1 MKMYLAMAGC
11 VFLLAQSVVS
21 LAQASPSRPAIT
33 GISHVCIYTTNAA
46 KSDAFYQ
53 HDLGATKRPDPE
65 NPLGVRYYFSPV
77 QYVEVLPLPS
87 TETSINRLDHV
98 AFNTADAA
106 GLRLYMAA
114 HRITVPEKIE
124 NASDGSSW
132 FEVRDPEGNRVQF
145 VQPSAKESDV
155 PLDAFSSHII
165 HLGYMVRD
173 DKTENEFYRVLLGFR
188 PYWFGGRADTPVDWI
203 SQQVPDG
210 TDWIEYMMVRD
221 PEQVRIPASV
231 TKTSLGTMDHIALG
245 VPSMKVAYE
254 TLYTG
259 DRLNNRNAGGIKIA
273 RDGKWQFNMYD
284 ADDTRVELMEFQPTV
299 KPCCSPFTAGHPT
312 R

>member
-1 MKMYLAMAGC
+1 MRIYVGMAGC
-11 VFLLAQSVVS
+11 LLSLAQSLS
-21 LAQASPSRPAIT
+21 GMAQAKPSRPAIT

-53 HDLGATKRPDPE
+53 HDLGASKTPDPE
-65 NPLGVRYYFSPV
+65 NALGVRYYFSPI
-77 QYVEVLPLPS
+77 QFVEVLPLPS

-98 AFNTADAA
+98 AFNTADAV
-106 GLRLYMAA
+106 GLRLYMKEHGIA
-114 HRITVPEKIE
+114 VPEKIE
-124 NASDGSSW
+124 NASDGSRW

-145 VQPSAKESDV
+145 VQPPAKPADIQ
-155 PLDAFSSHII
+155 LDGFSSHII

-173 DKTENEFYRVLLGFR
+173 DKAENEFYRSLLGFR
-188 PYWFGGRADTPVDWI
+188 PYWFGGRAETPTDWI

-221 PEQVRIPASV
+221 SEKVRIPASV
-231 TKTSLGTMDHIALG
+231 TKTSLGSMDHIALG
-245 VPSMKVAYE
+245 VPSMKAAYE

-273 RDGKWQFNMYD
+273 RDGKWQFNMFD
-284 ADDTRVELMEFQPTV
+284 PDDTRVELMEFKPTV
-299 KPCCSPFTAGHPT
+299 EPCCSPFTASHPT

>member
-1 MKMYLAMAGC
+1 M
-11 VFLLAQSVVS
+11 
-21 LAQASPSRPAIT
+21 
-33 GISHVCIYTTNAA
+33 
-46 KSDAFYQ
+46 
-53 HDLGATKRPDPE
+53 
-65 NPLGVRYYFSPV
+65 RYYFSPV

-188 PYWFGGRADTPVDWI
+188 PYWFGGRLILRW
-203 SQQVPDG
+203 
-210 TDWIEYMMVRD
+210 
-221 PEQVRIPASV
+221 
-231 TKTSLGTMDHIALG
+231 
-245 VPSMKVAYE
+245 
-254 TLYTG
+254 TG
-259 DRLNNRNAGGIKIA
+259 SHNRCLTGRTG
-273 RDGKWQFNMYD
+273 
-284 ADDTRVELMEFQPTV
+284 
-299 KPCCSPFTAGHPT
+299 
-312 R
+312 